1 MDQALHTSTST
12 SPAKVVLVTGA
23 AKRLGRHI
31 AIAMAQRG
39 WDVVVHYH
47 QSAADAQVTQQSI
60 QALGRR
66 AMPLCCD
73 LADAASVT
81 QIVPQIMAFFGRLD
95 CVVNNA
101 SLFDYDNAQDFSL
114 ARLDTHM
121 HINLAAPILLAQALH
136 RVTPDG
142 QQAVVVNLL
151 DQKLFNMNPDYL
163 SYTLSKAGLQTATVM
178 LAQALAPKVRVVG
191 VAPGITLGSN
201 KQTAA
206 EFEKAHQMT
215 PLGHSSTPDD
225 ISNTVCFLAETP
237 GVTGATLV
245 VDGGQHLVPLARD
258 VVFVAK

>member
-1 MDQALHTSTST
+1 MKQAHHIST
-12 SPAKVVLVTGA
+12 SPAKVALVTGA

-47 QSAADAQVTQQSI
+47 QSDADAQVTQESI

-73 LADAASVT
+73 LANATSVARM
-81 QIVPQIMAFFGRLD
+81 VPQIMAHFGRLD

-101 SLFDYDNAQDFSL
+101 SLFDYDNAQDFSV
-114 ARLDTHM
+114 ANLDAHM
-121 HINLAAPILLAQALH
+121 HVNLAAPLILAQALH
-136 RVTPDG
+136 RVTPEG

-191 VAPGITLGSN
+191 VAPGITLIST
-201 KQTAA
+201 KQTQA

-215 PLGHSSTPDD
+215 PLGRSSTPDD

-237 GVTGATLV
+237 GVTGTTLL
-245 VDGGQHLVPLARD
+245 VDGGQHLLPLARD